1 MVETSSRI
9 RSDRGMM
16 KTIRIAAAL
25 LLRPDGDLLLVRKR
39 GTAAFMQPG
48 GKIEP
53 EEAPEQTLIRELF
66 EELRLV
72 VTTEELVFL
81 GKFQASAAN
90 EPEHIVVADLFRLHV
105 GNIEITPAAEIEEI
119 RWVSPQDPGDIAMAP
134 LTEHH
139 VLPFYRQQD
148 ISTMGLTSNPGK
160 AQVEK
165 ASHCPWQMNI

>member
-1 MVETSSRI
+1 
-9 RSDRGMM
+9 M

-25 LLRPDGDLLLVRKR
+25 LLRPDGDTLLVRKR

-81 GKFQASAAN
+81 GKFQAPAAN

-105 GNIEITPAAEIEEI
+105 GNIKITPAAEIEEI
-119 RWVSPQDPGDIAMAP
+119 RWVSPQNPRDIIMAP

-139 VLPFYRQQD
+139 ALPFHRQQD
-148 ISTMGLTSNPGK
+148 ISTM
-160 AQVEK
+160 
-165 ASHCPWQMNI
+165 